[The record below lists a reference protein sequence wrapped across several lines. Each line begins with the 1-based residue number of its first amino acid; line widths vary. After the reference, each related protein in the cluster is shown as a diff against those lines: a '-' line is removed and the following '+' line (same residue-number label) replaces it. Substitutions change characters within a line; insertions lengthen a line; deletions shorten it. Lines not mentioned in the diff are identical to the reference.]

1 MLSTIKILDLS
12 LSKNCSPISEE
23 ESSDEEHSDDDS
35 QSCDDIGENSDNDES
50 DNCNENDKFSED
62 QEELK
67 SLKNVDD
74 GEETSETMS
83 DDERTSV
90 KQLNRNENTKDSIES

>member
-1 MLSTIKILDLS
+1 MSESCAPT
-12 LSKNCSPISEE
+12 SEE

-50 DNCNENDKFSED
+50 DNCNENEKFSED

-67 SLKNVDD
+67 SLNNVDD
-74 GEETSETMS
+74 GEETGETIS

-90 KQLNRNENTKDSIES
+90 KQLNRNENTKYSIES